1 MMKAIV
7 LTTSTGG
14 GHNAA
19 ARAVA
24 EALERKGVEAQVRDC
39 VAVVGKGFS
48 RGVSS
53 AYVRLV
59 QWSPRAFG
67 RVYRIGRKVSDWGHV
82 SPVYLFNASY
92 AARMRGML
100 EAEKPDMVVCTH
112 LFAGQTLTHLRKH
125 GQVQGLTAFVMTDY
139 TVIPFQ
145 QEVACDL
152 LFVSHPD
159 LEEDCRQKG
168 VDMATVRPWGIP
180 VSAACKPCTDKAQ
193 AKRDAGLPPE
203 RPEVLLAGGSMG
215 AGNLPATIRA
225 LLPTL
230 GSRGHVTVVCGSNA
244 KARADAEASFGHHP
258 QVTVLGEVHPLTGLM
273 AACDVL
279 VSKSGGLTSTEAMTI
294 GVPFVVYN
302 AIEGCETL
310 NAALFERHGMAAWAH
325 TEEEL
330 QAQVTRLL
338 SSDEARAEMLCCQR
352 REIDPNAADRIAEEL
367 ILRTK
372 EKEQNEY

>member
-24 EALERKGVEAQVRDC
+24 EALERQGVEAKVQDC
-39 VAVVGKGFS
+39 VAVAGKRFS
-48 RGVSS
+48 EGVSNV
-53 AYVRLV
+53 YVHLV
-59 QWSPRAFG
+59 QRSPRTFG
-67 RVYRIGRKVSDWGHV
+67 KVYRIGRTVSDWGHT
-82 SPVYLFNASY
+82 SPVYLFNVSY
-92 AARMRGML
+92 AARMRAML
-100 EAEKPDMVVCTH
+100 AAEAPDMVVCTH

-125 GQVQGLTAFVMTDY
+125 GQYHGLTAFVMTDY

-152 LFVSHPD
+152 LFLSHPD
-159 LEEDCRQKG
+159 VEADCRQKG
-168 VDMATVRPWGIP
+168 VDMDTVRPWGIP
-180 VSAACKPCTDKAQ
+180 VSAACRPCTDKAQ

-225 LLPTL
+225 LLPAL
-230 GSRGHVTVVCGSNA
+230 GGQGHVTVVCGSNA
-244 KARADAEASFGHHP
+244 KAKADAEASFGQHP
-258 QVTVLGEVHPLTGLM
+258 QVTVLGEVHPLAPLM

-330 QAQVTRLL
+330 REQVTRLL
-338 SSDEARAEMLCCQR
+338 RSDEAREEMLRCQR
-352 REIDPNAADRIAEEL
+352 REIDPHAADRIAEEL